1 MPSAASIVPAFDVA
15 VHIVLDDFGKDDR
28 VYLETDEADVT
39 FETVIEDLL
48 TGQYNSP
55 LRVVAFNTSEGWA
68 RDVSEDVARE
78 VTKRHVE
85 RGTGLGR
92 GLRRFL
98 TRYVDENAL
107 APSEE

>member
-55 LRVVAFNTSEGWA
+55 LRVVASTRLRVGP
-68 RDVSEDVARE
+68 
-78 VTKRHVE
+78 VTC
-85 RGTGLGR
+85 
-92 GLRRFL
+92 LRMWP
-98 TRYVDENAL
+98 AK
-107 APSEE
+107 

>member
-55 LRVVAFNTSEGWA
+55 LRVVAST
-68 RDVSEDVARE
+68 R
-78 VTKRHVE
+78 
-85 RGTGLGR
+85 
-92 GLRRFL
+92 LRMWP
-98 TRYVDENAL
+98 AK
-107 APSEE
+107 